1 MNQDEYVG
9 AIVINAIVALV
20 IGIII
25 TGVLYSMMYSVN
37 GSEMY
42 IGFAILGAIYGFLFL
57 KVDIFEN
64 DLDLIITNAVF
75 AFFGTY
81 VSINLLFTS
90 ALKVAMNSSFLTYQ
104 YALIAI
110 IVAIVV
116 NYIRD
121 HYLGINLLGSFNLNL
136 GKLPTMECPRCGVE
150 INAADIFCSECGYE
164 FAHCSECGEKLDED
178 ATFCPECGHKIKN
191 DKSGKSK
198 KDESSKGD
206 AKDKSKEDESSKGDA
221 KDKSSKDDAKDES
234 KKEDKLEKDDDKAEK
249 EGKVCSNCGS
259 KLSKNAHFCQECGNK
274 VED

>member
-1 MNQDEYVG
+1 MG
-9 AIVINAIVALV
+9 TIVINAIIALV

-25 TGVLYSMMYSVN
+25 TSLLYSVMYSVN
-37 GSEMY
+37 GSELY

-75 AFFGTY
+75 GFFGTY
-81 VSINLLFTS
+81 VSINIIFTS
-90 ALKVAMNSSFLTYQ
+90 ALKVAMNSSLLTYQ

-178 ATFCPECGHKIKN
+178 ATFCPECGHKLKDDESQSE
-191 DKSGKSK
+191 DKSDKSK
-198 KDESSKGD
+198 KDDSK
-206 AKDKSKEDESSKGDA
+206 SE
-221 KDKSSKDDAKDES
+221 
-234 KKEDKLEKDDDKAEK
+234 EK
-249 EGKVCSNCGS
+249 GKVCSNCGF
-259 KLSKNAHFCQECGNK
+259 KLSKDAQFCQECGNK